1 MQKCSLAHLD
11 DYRDFIEYLNDMFDI
26 YELIDEYN
34 RHKKWKYWLYLMMW
48 LLICS
53 EIFRTW
59 RGSSFLGVGGGQY
72 FCRGLLLLSLVLLL
86 LQSMFLTFFLLIL
99 FFWFWILFLLNL
111 IKWSFSCKTSTK
123 QQAYDFSGFYQNS
136 IFSWKKKNFQNF
148 HCWDFVNMQKLG
160 GVGDGRKV
168 EM

>member
-1 MQKCSLAHLD
+1 MICLIFMNLLMNTIDIRNENIGCTWWCDCWYAQKSL
-11 DYRDFIEYLNDMFDI
+11 EFD
-26 YELIDEYN
+26 EVPVFWGWE
-34 RHKKWKYWLYLMMW
+34 
-48 LLICS
+48 
-53 EIFRTW
+53 
-59 RGSSFLGVGGGQY
+59 GGQY

-160 GVGDGRKV
+160 GWGMAER
-168 EM
+168 